1 MQHVGVAAPEHGGAS
16 RTRDRTR
23 VLCTGRWSII
33 DGITREIPRKG
44 LLCKLPSEQ
53 FMRSQHIPWALLP
66 KPASLLGPC
75 QTSFQGFPL
84 WASNERAEAFQIFQ
98 QGLLHCLGC
107 VCVCVCVRARACVCV
122 CVLSEGCWLE
132 RQGWFSVQI
141 PAWGYREL
149 HFCW

>member
-1 MQHVGVAAPEHGGAS
+1 MRHVGFAAPEHGGAS
-16 RTRDRTR
+16 RTGDRTR
-23 VLCTGRWSII
+23 VLCIGRWSITDWI
-33 DGITREIPRKG
+33 AREIPRKG

-66 KPASLLGPC
+66 KPASLLGPS

-84 WASNERAEAFQIFQ
+84 WASNERAEAFWTFQ
-98 QGLLHCLGC
+98 QGLLHCL
-107 VCVCVCVRARACVCV
+107 VCVCVFV

-132 RQGWFSVQI
+132 RQSLFSVQI